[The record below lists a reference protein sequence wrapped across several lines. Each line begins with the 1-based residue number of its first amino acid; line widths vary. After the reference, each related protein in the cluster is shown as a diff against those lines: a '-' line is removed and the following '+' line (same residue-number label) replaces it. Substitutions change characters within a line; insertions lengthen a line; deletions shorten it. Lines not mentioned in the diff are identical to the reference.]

1 MRILKA
7 LIKKEFLQVGR
18 DPATIFTTMILPLV
32 LLFIFG
38 YGINLDVGSFK
49 IGLVVPGNDP
59 NSISLISAF
68 SNSKFFKIVSGR
80 DIREFEDQ
88 IIASRLKGLIIIPSD
103 FSQKLISGQKTT
115 ISLITDGSDGNTATL
130 VRSYARMT
138 LLNWRE
144 SYLAEKGFSAPGL
157 IDLELRAWYNPGLYS
172 QKYLLPGSMAV
183 ILPITG
189 IILTALVI
197 AREWERG
204 TMESLMA
211 TPAGIYQIITAKL
224 ITYFFLAI
232 FSMLLCYLITVYYY
246 DVPFEGSFLIFM
258 LIGSF
263 FLITALGQ
271 GLLISTVTKSQYHA
285 AELAIISG
293 FLPTFLLSGVIFEIS
308 SMPTFLQAIT
318 RLVPARYFVASL
330 KTIFLAGNVWPV
342 FLYTI
347 VHLIILGLAF
357 FVITVRKTTKKI
369 L

>member
-7 LIKKEFLQVGR
+7 LIKKELLQVGR

-49 IGLVVPGNDP
+49 IGLVVEGNDP
-59 NSISLISAF
+59 NSISLYSAF
-68 SNSKFFKIVSGR
+68 ANSRYFKIVSGR
-80 DIREFEDQ
+80 DIREFQDE
-88 IIASRLKGLIIIPSD
+88 ITASRLKGLIVIPSD
-103 FSQKLISGQKTT
+103 FSQKLSSGQKTT
-115 ISLITDGSDGNTATL
+115 IMLVTDGSDGNTATL
-130 VRSYARMT
+130 VRSYARLT

-144 SYLAEKGFSAPGL
+144 TFLAEKGVKAPSL
-157 IDLELRAWYNPGLYS
+157 IDLELRSWYNPGLYS

-189 IILTALVI
+189 VILTALVI
-197 AREWERG
+197 VREWERG

-211 TPAGIYQIITAKL
+211 TRAGIYQIITAKL

-232 FSMLLCYLITVYYY
+232 FSMLLCYAMTVYYY
-246 DVPFEGSFLIFM
+246 DVPFEGNFLVFL
-258 LIGSF
+258 LIGSV
-263 FLITALGQ
+263 FLVTALGQ

-308 SMPTFLQAIT
+308 SMPAVLQAIT
-318 RLVPARYFVASL
+318 RIVPARYFVASL
-330 KTIFLAGNVWPV
+330 KTIFLAGDVWPV
-342 FLYTI
+342 FIYTI
-347 VHLIILGLAF
+347 VHLTIIGAAF
-357 FVITVRKTTKKI
+357 FIITVRKAVKKI
-369 L
+369 S